1 MYFKSATSVSL
12 EQKKYKFLENYMA
25 KDLLTKRQLASL
37 KKDDWLS
44 DGSGLALKGSASGF
58 GSWVYRKRVGGKLKS
73 TGLGPYPN
81 VSVEAARAKRDEIEQ
96 SIRGGQSFEGAVFS
110 AKTSITHHG
119 PITFWQYADDWLR
132 RNKPIPVSGK
142 PRTNTLW
149 RKRIEDYCSA
159 LHPIPM
165 DEICVTHIRDTLM
178 PIWMDRIESA
188 NRTRHHLGAIF
199 ASARVEGIVEN
210 NPAAWAD
217 NLVHIMPKR
226 RKKVQ
231 HHASLLYQEIPHFY
245 CWLEQQNTITARCIQ
260 WAILTGVR
268 PSEARW
274 TEWSE
279 FDFDSSIWNVPES
292 RMKDTGVSTRH
303 IVPLSTEMVRILVEM
318 RKKAPQ
324 QTELSQSDKTDAPW
338 RIAQQGQRANG
349 LLFCLRDKCK
359 PVSDTSLR
367 KMLLKAP
374 FDHCTMHGFRA
385 TFRTWLEEEM
395 DVPER
400 VAEACLAHKEPD
412 MKKRAYLRTDH
423 FKQRVP
429 LMERW
434 GQYLA
439 SDRTSEHPVFGSVPE
454 LSDPISLAPQAKPVG
469 RLRQANNAGDA
480 KVISIGGC
488 HV

>member
-1 MYFKSATSVSL
+1 
-12 EQKKYKFLENYMA
+12 MA

-44 DGSGLALKGSASGF
+44 DGSGLVLKGSAKGI
-58 GSWVYRKRVGGKLKS
+58 GSWVYRKRIGGKLKS

-81 VSVEAARAKRDEIEQ
+81 VTVVAARAKRDEIEQ
-96 SIRGGQSFEGAVFS
+96 SIRGGQSFEGAILS
-110 AKTSITHHG
+110 AKTSVTHHG
-119 PITFWQYADDWLR
+119 PITFWQYADDWLK
-132 RNKPIPVSGK
+132 RNKPIPSNGK
-142 PRTNTLW
+142 PRTNLLW
-149 RKRIEDYCSA
+149 RKRIEDYCLA

-165 DEICVTHIRDTLM
+165 NEICVTHIRDALM

-199 ASARVEGIVEN
+199 ASAKVEGIVES
-210 NPAAWAD
+210 NPASWAD

-231 HHASLLYQEIPHFY
+231 HHASLPYQQIPHFY
-245 CWLEQQNTITARCIQ
+245 RWLGQQGTITSRCIQ

-279 FDFDSSIWNVPES
+279 FDFDSLVWNVPQS

-303 IVPLSTEMVRILVEM
+303 IVPLSAEM
-318 RKKAPQ
+318 RRLLEEMREKNSDSVESGRSD
-324 QTELSQSDKTDAPW
+324 ELDAP
-338 RIAQQGQRANG
+338 RLIDRHNLRENG
-349 LLFCLRDKCK
+349 LLFCLHNNFS

-367 KMLLKAP
+367 KMLLRSP

-395 DVPER
+395 QVPER

-429 LMERW
+429 LMECW

-439 SDRTSEHPVFGSVPE
+439 PGKRNDHQLRELESSSIAKRFDVPIASSGDNARGASKRDDNLTLALGERSV
-454 LSDPISLAPQAKPVG
+454 
-469 RLRQANNAGDA
+469 
-480 KVISIGGC
+480 
-488 HV
+488 

>member
-1 MYFKSATSVSL
+1 
-12 EQKKYKFLENYMA
+12 MA

-44 DGSGLALKGSASGF
+44 DGSGLALKGSAPGV

-81 VSVEAARAKRDEIEQ
+81 VSVAAARAKRDEIEQ
-96 SIRGGQSFEGAVFS
+96 SIRGGQSFESAVLS
-110 AKTSITHHG
+110 AKTSVTHLG
-119 PITFWQYADDWLR
+119 PITFWKYADDWLK
-132 RNKPIPVSGK
+132 RNKPIPARGR
-142 PRTNTLW
+142 PRTNILW

-165 DEICVTHIRDTLM
+165 NEISVTHIRDALM
-178 PIWMDRIESA
+178 PIWMDKIESA
-188 NRTRHHLGAIF
+188 DRTRHHLGAIF
-199 ASARVEGIVEN
+199 ASAKVEGIVDS

-226 RKKVQ
+226 RKRVT
-231 HHASLLYQEIPHFY
+231 HHASLPYQDIPRFY
-245 CWLEQQNTITARCIQ
+245 DWLEQQGTIIARCIQ

-274 TEWSE
+274 TEWAE
-279 FDFDSSIWNVPES
+279 FDFDALIWNVPEA

-303 IVPLSTEMVRILVEM
+303 IVPLSKEMLRILAEI
-318 RKKAPQ
+318 RKKNINY
-324 QTELSQSDKTDAPW
+324 
-338 RIAQQGQRANG
+338 IALGRAKRHDPTWWNVRRDLENGG
-349 LLFCLRDKCK
+349 LLFCLNDKRE
-359 PVSDTSLR
+359 PLSDTALR
-367 KMLLKAP
+367 RMLLKAP

-385 TFRTWLEEEM
+385 TLRTWLEEEVE
-395 DVPER
+395 VPER
-400 VAEACLAHKEPD
+400 VAEACLAHKERD

-439 SDRTSEHPVFGSVPE
+439 PGWASDHYLFGPLKK
-454 LSDPISLAPQAKPVG
+454 LSDHMFGEPRGEPVG
-469 RLRQANNAGDA
+469 RPRLQ
-480 KVISIGGC
+480 KVGKRVGEAMEE
-488 HV
+488 VRV